1 MDSISGTSGSISSP
15 GIGSGLNVNDIV
27 QKLLDLDSQPLKIIQ
42 QRGQRLQTQLSAVG
56 QLQSL
61 VSSLQAAT
69 TPLTTASNYSL
80 TTASTTDPSVV
91 SAATSGGAVAG
102 TYSVAVTQLA
112 AAQTVVSAS
121 GQFSASTSVVGTGS
135 LTITLGTLSA
145 DQTSFTPKTGAT
157 AVTVTIDSSSNTL
170 AGIRDKINAANAGV
184 TATIVTDNSGARLAL
199 QSSSTGA
206 ANGFKVT
213 VDSPSLAPIAFD
225 PPNGVNG
232 LTRTAAAA
240 DTLASVN
247 GIAITSSTNSLSNVI
262 QGLTLNVN
270 KLTTAGSPVQL
281 TVANNTDAIKANITS
296 FVAAYNALNGFI
308 AGNTGYDPSTQK
320 GGVLQ
325 GDSSTLGLQYQ
336 LRSLLGG
343 FGTSSTTFAS
353 LASIGLTFQ
362 KDGSLSID
370 NTKLAA
376 AVQNPAELQ
385 KALANVDTQNATNN
399 GFFKKLSDWETTV
412 LSFSGTLT
420 SSQQSLQKSIKTN
433 QTDQDNFNQRL
444 SLTEKRLRAQ
454 YATLDTT
461 VSQANALLKY
471 VTQQFNTN
479 SSSNK

>member
-1 MDSISGTSGSISSP
+1 MDSLNGTSGSIASP

-42 QRGQRLQTQLSAVG
+42 LQGQRLQTQLSAVG

-61 VSSLQAAT
+61 VGSLQAAT

-80 TTASTTDPSVV
+80 TTATTSDPSVV

-121 GQFSASTSVVGTGS
+121 GQYSASTSVVGTGS

-213 VDSPSLAPIAFD
+213 ADSPSLAPIAFD

-308 AGNTGYDPSTQK
+308 AGNTGYDPSTKK

-336 LRSLLGG
+336 LRRLPKVVDDVPNPPSR
-343 FGTSSTTFAS
+343 

-385 KALANVDTQNATNN
+385 KALANVDTQNAKNN

-412 LSFSGTLT
+412 LSFSGTLN
-420 SSQQSLQKSIKTN
+420 SSQQSLQKSIKSN
-433 QTDQDNFNQRL
+433 QNDQDNFNQRL

-454 YATLDTT
+454 YAALDTT

-479 SSSNK
+479 TNSNK